1 MNPIPVYA
9 EQDTENL
16 PLSSSHT
23 LATENTDK
31 VTYSCKWK
39 ENTTERSPSHPIYE
53 AIKHT

>member
-53 AIKHT
+53 AVKHT